1 MNGIFDTQ
9 VIIYAGLTC
18 GVILIALI
26 VLAVTNRRVR
36 FLLSEV
42 QSLRRE
48 MKLVDEALQ
57 TVTSSLER
65 QSKAPSNG

>member
-1 MNGIFDTQ
+1 MLKELWEPQTLIFA
-9 VIIYAGLTC
+9 IMTC
-18 GVILIALI
+18 GVILIALV
-26 VLAVTNRRVR
+26 VLAVTNRRVT

-42 QSLRRE
+42 QGLRRE

-65 QSKAPSNG
+65 MGRA